1 MNSRTLGW
9 NIAASIGYSFILTFL
24 TFIISVIVKFFYP
37 PYALGISPFLLLSTS
52 LGTAIVQLLILLA
65 LIAFAFPVRTKIAGI
80 QLLSIRY
87 LSLVTGISYLFFSM
101 LPYAIKTPYIQ
112 TFLGLVIAFN
122 IINGIFSGS
131 VVSIIQK

>member
-9 NIAASIGYSFILTFL
+9 NIAAAVGYSFILTFI
-24 TFIISVIVKFFYP
+24 TFVISAIVKFFYP
-37 PYALGISPFLLLSTS
+37 PYALGISPFLLFSTS
-52 LGTAIVQLLILLA
+52 LGTAIVQLLILFA
-65 LIAFAFPVRTKIAGI
+65 LIAFAFPIRTKIAGI

-112 TFLGLVIAFN
+112 TFVGLVIAFN

-131 VVSIIQK
+131 VTSIIQK